1 LETEIG
7 ILKKLKGHP
16 NIVTLHYSTQVDN
29 CMYIALG
36 FVSGGDLYT
45 LIESQKKI
53 YQEDRA
59 AAIAWDMSRA
69 LNFCQKNGVKLRDI
83 KPHNFIID
91 SEGKLLLSDFGLS
104 STSKY
109 AKNAREYF
117 FWHNTRQMMNC
128 TPAYIDPLVDEGMV
142 EKAALWSVGVMLFEL
157 VCGRLPFGNV
167 GTAGQFE
174 QYLRNAG
181 DAVYEFTEHEA
192 HRLGQ
197 HFKDFC
203 AKIFVADYNLRM
215 SLNELCKSEFVQ
227 EHKDYWELVEE
238 R

>member
-1 LETEIG
+1 M
-7 ILKKLKGHP
+7 
-16 NIVTLHYSTQVDN
+16 TLHYSTVADN
-29 CMYIALG
+29 FMYIALG
-36 FVSGGDLYT
+36 YVSGGDLYT
-45 LIESQKKI
+45 IIASQKKI

-59 AAIAWDMSRA
+59 QAIAWDICRA
-69 LNFCQKNGVKLRDI
+69 LAYCQKHGVKLRDI

-91 SEGKLLLSDFGLS
+91 DTGKLLLSDFGLA

-157 VCGRLPFGNV
+157 VTGRLPFGSV

-174 QYLRNAG
+174 
-181 DAVYEFTEHEA
+181 
-192 HRLGQ
+192 
-197 HFKDFC
+197 
-203 AKIFVADYNLRM
+203 
-215 SLNELCKSEFVQ
+215 
-227 EHKDYWELVEE
+227 
-238 R
+238 